1 MVTHNIEE
9 AIFLS
14 DRIVIMSVHPGE
26 IIGEA
31 KIDLPRPRDRESED
45 FNKLYDKIY
54 SMVINSTV
62 TKREVKPV

>member
-1 MVTHNIEE
+1 
-9 AIFLS
+9 
-14 DRIVIMSVHPGE
+14 MSSHPGE